1 MNAEDRASL
10 VDYDTEAALEAATDR
25 AGESLLVCAEY
36 TPEDFRVVYLS
47 DRLQAEY
54 GGLEEVVEAGELFH
68 KYGQLDFVAED
79 QFAEFYPTLSETQ
92 AFVTYTDY
100 AIIGRVVGETE
111 GFYFSVEGGT
121 RVTPLVDAVTELL
134 R

>member
-1 MNAEDRASL
+1 MNIGEGESL
-10 VDYDTEAALEAATDR
+10 VEYDAGAALEAATDR
-25 AGESLLVCAEY
+25 AGDSLLVCAEY
-36 TPEDFRVVYLS
+36 TPEDFRLVYVS

-54 GGLEEVVEAGELFH
+54 DELDDIVEAGKLFH
-68 KYGQLDFVAED
+68 HYGQLDFVGED

-100 AIIGRVVGETE
+100 AVIGRVVGANE

-121 RVTPLVDAVTELL
+121 EVTPLVDAVTDVV